1 MIIYPAID
9 IIDGKAVRLFKGDYE
24 KKTEYGSP
32 AEFARSFKSE
42 GATHIHTVDL
52 DGAKAGK
59 AVNFETISAIKKA
72 TGLFVEVGGG
82 IRDIETIKTYVN
94 AAIDR
99 VILGTSAV
107 YDSELLEKAI
117 ELYGEKI
124 AVGADIKDGY
134 IAVRGWLE
142 KSTEDIYSFLARM
155 EKLGVKTVICTDIS
169 KDGAM
174 QGTNVGLYGELSK
187 KFGLDLIASGGV
199 SSIEDVKKLKTLGL
213 SGAIIGKAYYSG
225 AIDLKEAIEVAK

>member
-32 AEFARSFKSE
+32 VDHALKFVSE
-42 GATHIHTVDL
+42 GATHIHVVDL
-52 DGAKAGK
+52 DGAKAGQ
-59 AVNFETISAIKKA
+59 AVNFATIAAIKRESGA
-72 TGLFVEVGGG
+72 FVETGGG
-82 IRDIETIKTYVN
+82 IRNLETVRTYVD
-94 AAIDR
+94 AGIDR

-107 YDSELLEKAI
+107 YDIEFLERAI
-117 ELYGEKI
+117 ELYGERI
-124 AVGADIKDGY
+124 AVGADVKDGF

-142 KSTEDIYSFLARM
+142 KSTEDIYAFLDRM
-155 EKLGVKTVICTDIS
+155 TKLGVKTIICTDVS

-174 QGTNVGLYGELSK
+174 QGANVGLYGDLSA
-187 KFGLDLIASGGV
+187 KFDLELIASGGV
-199 SSIEDVKKLKTLGL
+199 SSMEDVRKLKALGM

-225 AIDLKEAIEVAK
+225 AISLKEAIEVAK